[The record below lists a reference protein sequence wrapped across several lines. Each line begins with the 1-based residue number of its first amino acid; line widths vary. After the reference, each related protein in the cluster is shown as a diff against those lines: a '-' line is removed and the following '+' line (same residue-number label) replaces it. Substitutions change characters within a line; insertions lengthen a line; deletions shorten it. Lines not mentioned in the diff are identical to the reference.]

1 MLPPEIITPNEDR
14 SKIHGVYGLADCLV
28 SGTHVHFTY
37 INSGCNL
44 HDAVHYRYGLPFE
57 ACTHCPS
64 CSWRDDLSSTHTYS

>member
-44 HDAVHYRYGLPFE
+44 HDA
-57 ACTHCPS
+57 CT
-64 CSWRDDLSSTHTYS
+64 LSIWFAI